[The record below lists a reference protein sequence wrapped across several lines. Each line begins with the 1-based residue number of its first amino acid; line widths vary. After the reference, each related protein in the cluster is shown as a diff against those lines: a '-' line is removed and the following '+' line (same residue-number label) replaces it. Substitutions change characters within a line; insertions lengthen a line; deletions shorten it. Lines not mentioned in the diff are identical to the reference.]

1 MQSYN
6 GFNMDQ
12 ANINKYRSLV
22 AGVETAVPLDNGKFV
37 TAINF
42 DNAATTPP
50 FKSVIKDM
58 SEFLPWYSSIHR
70 GKGYKSQLSTDIYEQ
85 GRKVI
90 IEFVN
95 GDEDND
101 IVIYSK
107 NTTDSV
113 NMLAYVLSQQKNGK
127 DVVLSTWMEH
137 AANDLPWR
145 DKFNI
150 DYVGIDEFGRLD
162 MSDLELKL
170 RKYGNRIKLLAV
182 TGVSNV
188 TGYINDIYKISH
200 LAHQYGT
207 QIFVDGAQLIPH
219 MKLDMK
225 PYGSKE
231 HIDFLAFSA
240 HKMYA
245 PYGAGVLIGP
255 KTTFETG
262 LPYAQGG
269 SAISIVTHDRIMWE
283 QPPMKDEAGTPN
295 LLGVVAMIAAVKQL
309 QQIGMDNALA
319 HEKKLLN
326 YAHDKIKRISGITL
340 YNYPDKQDTI
350 GVIPF
355 NIEGVHH
362 SLVSAILSYEAGIAV
377 RNGFFCAHPYCERLL
392 GYSEKD
398 MEIFFENSDMP
409 FPGMVRASFGL
420 YNNYNEID
428 RFVNCLAIINQNK
441 DYFINK
447 YGSSR
452 SQYNIKNQV

>member
-22 AGVETAVPLDNGKFV
+22 AGVETAVPLDSGKFI
-37 TAINF
+37 TAVNF

-50 FKSVIKDM
+50 FKSVIKDI
-58 SEFLPWYSSIHR
+58 SDFLPWYSSIHR

-107 NTTDSV
+107 NTTDSI

-127 DVVLSTWMEH
+127 DVILSTWMEH

-150 DYVGIDEFGRLD
+150 DYVDIDELGRLD

-188 TGYINDIYKISH
+188 TGYINDIYKIAH

-225 PYGSKE
+225 QYGSKE

-255 KTTFETG
+255 KTIFETG

-269 SAISIVTHDRIMWE
+269 SAISIVTHNRILWE
-283 QPPMKDEAGTPN
+283 QPPMKEEAGTPN
-295 LLGVVAMIAAVKQL
+295 LLGVVAMISAVKQL
-309 QQIGMDNALA
+309 QKIGMDNALA
-319 HEKKLLN
+319 HEKKLLS
-326 YAHDKIKRISGITL
+326 YAHNRIKKIGGITL

-362 SLVSAILSYEAGIAV
+362 SLMSAILSYEAGIAV

-398 MEIFFENSDMP
+398 MELFFENCDTP

-428 RFVNCLAIINQNK
+428 RFVNCLSVISQNK
-441 DYFINK
+441 DYFISK

>member
-1 MQSYN
+1 MQSYSEDN
-6 GFNMDQ
+6 IKQ
-12 ANINKYRSLV
+12 ANINKYRNLV
-22 AGVETAVPLDNGKFV
+22 VGVETPVPLDNGRYA
-37 TAINF
+37 TAVNF

-50 FKSVIKDM
+50 FKSVVRDIND
-58 SEFLPWYSSIHR
+58 FLPWYSSIHR

-90 IEFVN
+90 TQFVN
-95 GDEDND
+95 GDEDSD

-107 NTTDSV
+107 NTTDSI
-113 NMLAYVLSQQKNGK
+113 NILADVLSQQKNGR

-145 DKFNI
+145 DKFNV
-150 DYVGIDEFGRLD
+150 DYVDIDEFGRLD
-162 MSDLELKL
+162 MDDLERKL
-170 RKYGNRIKLLAV
+170 SKYADRLKLLAV

-188 TGYINDIYKISH
+188 TGYINDIYKIAI

-225 PYGSKE
+225 SYESKE

-255 KTTFETG
+255 RTTFDTG

-269 SAISIVTHDRIMWE
+269 SAISLVTHDRIKWE
-283 QPPMKDEAGTPN
+283 PPPMKDEAGTPN
-295 LLGVVAMIAAVKQL
+295 LLGVVAMISAVKQL
-309 QQIGMDNALA
+309 QKIGMDNTLA

-326 YAHDKIKRISGITL
+326 YAYDKIKRIGGITL

-355 NIEGVHH
+355 NLEGVHH
-362 SLVSAILSYEAGIAV
+362 SLMSAILSYEAGIAV
-377 RNGFFCAHPYCERLL
+377 RNGFFCSHPYCERLL
-392 GYSEKD
+392 GYSQKD
-398 MEIFFENSDMP
+398 MEIFFKNEDIQ

-428 RFVNCLAIINQNK
+428 RFVNCLAVISQNK